1 MTIADVLAI
10 VFGLVLV
17 CGGLASL
24 AVLLGALFPET
35 INRAG
40 HHAGSHPIR
49 MGFLGGFA
57 FFGILFV
64 AVIFSKLPGLGHLL
78 ALITL
83 VTGLTVAMI
92 GGAGVIRRLA
102 TKLSPTPQNISF
114 QELVKTAAV
123 LELTMLIPFVGWLVV
138 LPVTFAVML
147 GTGLRALLHIP
158 RAVAQPAGP
167 RPVEPMMYVQP
178 SA

>member
-17 CGGLASL
+17 GGGLASL
-24 AVLLGALFPET
+24 AVLLGVLFPET

-49 MGFLGGFA
+49 MGFFGGFA
-57 FFGILFV
+57 FFGILLV
-64 AVIFSKLPGLGHLL
+64 AVILGKVPGVGQLL

-83 VTGLTVAMI
+83 VTGLTVAVI
-92 GGAGVIRRLA
+92 GGAGVIRSLA
-102 TKLSPTPQNISF
+102 AKLSPTPQTISF
-114 QELVKTAAV
+114 QELVKTAAI
-123 LELTMLIPFVGWLVV
+123 LELAMLIPLVGWFVV

-158 RAVAQPAGP
+158 RAFTQSAGP
-167 RPVEPMMYVQP
+167 RRVEPMYVQP